1 MSFPKGYIFEN
12 AKSSTI
18 GSLESESKFQIEE
31 RLDKGS
37 CGVVYRVNHLKT
49 NEM

>member
-12 AKSSTI
+12 VSTTN
-18 GSLESESKFQIEE
+18 SLESESKFQIEE